1 MFLVDGIN
9 GAVFAEVLR
18 LLIYTSYSL
27 SRLIIA
33 LIISYIFGILYGI
46 AAARSQRSESALLPI
61 LDVLQSVPILGFFP
75 AAIFFF
81 IAIFEQS
88 WLGIELAA
96 IFLIFTC
103 QAWNL
108 AFSTYES
115 VSSIPNDL
123 REASNAF
130 HLKGLSRFRNLILP
144 ACVPKLV
151 YNGMM
156 SWAGGWYFLV
166 AAEIIILGSTTYNLP
181 GIGSYIAGSVYSA
194 NIIGTIIGLFFLIL
208 AVLAFDLLIW
218 RPLRNYAENFRYEPV
233 IIERTKIRSFLPT
246 STLAR
251 ISSLTPRLALS
262 SQYLPE
268 HVPSRVRDIAGS
280 MHYIT
285 KKPKTFLTK
294 HGRFILFFSIISV
307 ILIVIIISIQQVLFY
322 IPILPRI
329 SESIMRDILL
339 IQELSVIPIALG
351 SSLIRLFLAY
361 VLSVAWTLP
370 LAVLIASKRKNFG
383 TNMFIIQVLAAIPAT
398 AIFPIIILATIDLPG
413 GIQLTSVILTMT
425 GMQWYLLFNLIGG
438 MIAIPSDLIE
448 TSNMHKLTGVNK
460 WKKLILPAVMPSF
473 VTGSITAWGGG
484 WNALVITE
492 YIVFGN
498 DIFAVLGIGALLDIA
513 AYELGSVSLLLLII
527 VIMVATIMIIDK
539 LIWRPL
545 YNYVLSKY
553 LME

>member
-9 GAVFAEVLR
+9 VAVFTEVWR
-18 LLIYTSYSL
+18 LVIYTSYSL

-33 LIISYIFGILYGI
+33 LLIAYIFGILYGI
-46 AAARSQRSESALLPI
+46 AAARSRRSGSALLPI

-81 IAIFEQS
+81 IAIFEKS

-123 REASNAF
+123 QEASNAL
-130 HLKGLSRFRNLILP
+130 HLKGLSKFRNLILP

-166 AAEIIILGSTTYNLP
+166 AAEIIILGSTAYSLP
-181 GIGSYIAGSVYSA
+181 GIGSYIAESVYSA
-194 NIIGTIIGLFFLIL
+194 NITGTIIGLLFLIL

-233 IIERTKIRSFLPT
+233 IIERTEIRSFLPT

-251 ISSLTPRLALS
+251 ISSLTPHLALS
-262 SQYLPE
+262 SQDLPKR
-268 HVPSRVRDIAGS
+268 VPSRVREFAGS
-280 MHYIT
+280 MQYVT
-285 KKPKTFLTK
+285 KKPTTFLTK
-294 HGRFILFFSIISV
+294 HGRLIFFFSFLSV
-307 ILIVIIISIQQVLFY
+307 VLILIIISIQKILFY
-322 IPILPRI
+322 IPVLPRM
-329 SESIMRDILL
+329 SDSIMSDILL
-339 IQELSVIPIALG
+339 IQELSVIPVALG
-351 SSLIRLFLAY
+351 SSLMRLFLAY

-370 LAVLIASKRKNFG
+370 LALVIASKRRSFG
-383 TNMFIIQVLAAIPAT
+383 TNMFIIQVFAAIPAT
-398 AIFPIIILATIDLPG
+398 AIFPIMILATIDLPG
-413 GIQLTSVILTMT
+413 GLYLTSIILTMT

-448 TSNMHKLTGVNK
+448 TSNMYKLKGVNK

-484 WNALVITE
+484 WNALVVTE

-498 DIFAVLGIGALLDIA
+498 DILAVLGIGALLDIA
-513 AYELGSVSLLLLII
+513 AYELGSVGLLLLII
-527 VIMVATIMIIDK
+527 VVMVVTIMIINK

>member
-9 GAVFAEVLR
+9 MAVFTEVWR
-18 LLIYTSYSL
+18 LVIYTSYSL

-33 LIISYIFGILYGI
+33 LLIAYIFGILYGI
-46 AAARSQRSESALLPI
+46 AAARSRRSESALLPI

-81 IAIFEQS
+81 IAIFEAS

-115 VSSIPNDL
+115 VLSIPNDL
-123 REASNAF
+123 QEASNAF
-130 HLKGLSRFRNLILP
+130 HLRGFSKFRNLILP

-166 AAEIIILGSTTYNLP
+166 AAEIIILGSTTYSLP
-181 GIGSYIAGSVYSA
+181 GIGSYIAESVYSA
-194 NIIGTIIGLFFLIL
+194 NITGTIIGLLFLIL

-233 IIERTKIRSFLPT
+233 IIERTEIRSFLPT

-251 ISSLTPRLALS
+251 ISSLTPRLTLRN
-262 SQYLPE
+262 QDLPG
-268 HVPSRVRDIAGS
+268 HVPSRVREFAGS
-280 MHYIT
+280 MQYVT
-285 KKPKTFLTK
+285 KKPTTFLTK
-294 HGRFILFFSIISV
+294 HSRLIFFFSFLSV
-307 ILIVIIISIQQVLFY
+307 VLILITISIQKILFY
-322 IPILPRI
+322 IPVLPRI
-329 SESIMRDILL
+329 SDSIMRDILL
-339 IQELSVIPIALG
+339 IQEISVIPVALG

-370 LAVLIASKRKNFG
+370 LAAVIASKRRSFG
-383 TNMFIIQVLAAIPAT
+383 TNMFIIQVFAAIPAT
-398 AIFPIIILATIDLPG
+398 AIFPIMILATIDLPG
-413 GIQLTSVILTMT
+413 GLYLTSIILTMT

-448 TSNMHKLTGVNK
+448 TSNMYKLKGVNK

-484 WNALVITE
+484 WNALVVTE

-498 DIFAVLGIGALLDIA
+498 DILAVLGIGALLDIA
-513 AYELGSVSLLLLII
+513 AYELGSVGLLLLII
-527 VIMVATIMIIDK
+527 VVMVVTIMIINK

>member
-1 MFLVDGIN
+1 MFLIDGIN
-9 GAVFAEVLR
+9 VAVFTEVWR
-18 LLIYTSYSL
+18 LVIYTSYSL

-33 LIISYIFGILYGI
+33 LLIAYIFGILYGI
-46 AAARSQRSESALLPI
+46 AAARSRRSESAFLPI

-81 IAIFEQS
+81 IAIFQES

-123 REASNAF
+123 LEASNAF
-130 HLKGLSRFRNLILP
+130 HLKGLSKFRNLILP

-166 AAEIIILGSTTYNLP
+166 AAEIIILGSTTYSMP
-181 GIGSYIAGSVYSA
+181 GIGSYIAESVYSA
-194 NIIGTIIGLFFLIL
+194 NITGTIIGLLFLIL

-218 RPLRNYAENFRYEPV
+218 RPLRNYAENFRYDPV

-251 ISSLTPRLALS
+251 ISSLTPHLALS
-262 SQYLPE
+262 SQDLPKR
-268 HVPSRVRDIAGS
+268 VPSRVREFAGS
-280 MHYIT
+280 MQYVT
-285 KKPKTFLTK
+285 KKPTTFLTK
-294 HGRFILFFSIISV
+294 HGRLIFFFSFLSV
-307 ILIVIIISIQQVLFY
+307 VLILIIISIQKILFY
-322 IPILPRI
+322 IPVLPRI
-329 SESIMRDILL
+329 SDSIMRDILL
-339 IQELSVIPIALG
+339 IQELSVIPVALG

-370 LAVLIASKRKNFG
+370 LAAVIASKRRSFG
-383 TNMFIIQVLAAIPAT
+383 TNMFIIQVFAAIPAT
-398 AIFPIIILATIDLPG
+398 AIFPIMILATIDLPG
-413 GIQLTSVILTMT
+413 GLYLTSIILTMT

-448 TSNMHKLTGVNK
+448 TSNMYKLKGVNK

-484 WNALVITE
+484 WNALVVTE

-498 DIFAVLGIGALLDIA
+498 DILAVLGIGALLDIA
-513 AYELGSVSLLLLII
+513 AYELGSVGLLLLII
-527 VIMVATIMIIDK
+527 VVMVVTIMIINK

-545 YNYVLSKY
+545 YKYVLSKY

>member
-9 GAVFAEVLR
+9 VAVFTEVWR
-18 LLIYTSYSL
+18 LVIYTSYSL

-33 LIISYIFGILYGI
+33 LLIAYIFGILYGI
-46 AAARSQRSESALLPI
+46 AAARSRRSESALLPI

-81 IAIFEQS
+81 IAIFEES
-88 WLGIELAA
+88 LLGIELAA

-130 HLKGLSRFRNLILP
+130 HLKGLSKFRNLILP

-166 AAEIIILGSTTYNLP
+166 AAEIIILGSTTYSLP
-181 GIGSYIAGSVYSA
+181 GIGSYIAESVYSA
-194 NIIGTIIGLFFLIL
+194 NITGTIIGLLFLIL

-218 RPLRNYAENFRYEPV
+218 RPLRNYAENFRYESV
-233 IIERTKIRSFLPT
+233 IIERTEIRSFLPT

-251 ISSLTPRLALS
+251 ISSLTPRLTLS
-262 SQYLPE
+262 SQDLPKR
-268 HVPSRVRDIAGS
+268 VPSRVREFAGS
-280 MHYIT
+280 MQYVT
-285 KKPKTFLTK
+285 KKPTTFLTK
-294 HGRFILFFSIISV
+294 HGRLIFFFSFLFV
-307 ILIVIIISIQQVLFY
+307 VLILIIISIQKILFY
-322 IPILPRI
+322 IPVLPRI
-329 SESIMRDILL
+329 SDSIMRDILL
-339 IQELSVIPIALG
+339 IQELSVIPVALG

-370 LAVLIASKRKNFG
+370 LAAVIASKRRSFG
-383 TNMFIIQVLAAIPAT
+383 TNMFIIQVFAAIPAT
-398 AIFPIIILATIDLPG
+398 AIFPIMILATIDLPG
-413 GIQLTSVILTMT
+413 GLYLTSIILTMT

-448 TSNMHKLTGVNK
+448 TSNMYKLKGVNK

-484 WNALVITE
+484 WNALVVTE

-498 DIFAVLGIGALLDIA
+498 DILAVLGIGALLDIA
-513 AYELGSVSLLLLII
+513 AYELGSVGLLLLII
-527 VIMVATIMIIDK
+527 VVMVVTIMIINK

>member
-46 AAARSQRSESALLPI
+46 AAARSRRSESALLPI

-285 KKPKTFLTK
+285 KKPQTFLTK

>member
-9 GAVFAEVLR
+9 VAVFTEVWR
-18 LLIYTSYSL
+18 LVIYTSYSL

-33 LIISYIFGILYGI
+33 LLIAYIFGILYGI
-46 AAARSQRSESALLPI
+46 AAARSRRSESAFLPI

-81 IAIFEQS
+81 IAIFQES

-123 REASNAF
+123 LEASNAF
-130 HLKGLSRFRNLILP
+130 HLKGLSKFRNLILP

-181 GIGSYIAGSVYSA
+181 GIGSYIAESVYSA
-194 NIIGTIIGLFFLIL
+194 NITGTIIGLLFLIL

-233 IIERTKIRSFLPT
+233 IIERTEIRSFLPT
-246 STLAR
+246 STLTR
-251 ISSLTPRLALS
+251 FSSLTPRLALS
-262 SQYLPE
+262 SQDLPKR
-268 HVPSRVRDIAGS
+268 VPSRVREFAGS
-280 MHYIT
+280 MQYIT
-285 KKPKTFLTK
+285 KKPTTFLTK
-294 HGRFILFFSIISV
+294 HGRLIFFFSFLSV
-307 ILIVIIISIQQVLFY
+307 VLILIIISIQSILFY
-322 IPILPRI
+322 IPVLPRI
-329 SESIMRDILL
+329 SDSIMRDILL
-339 IQELSVIPIALG
+339 IQELSVIPVALG

-370 LAVLIASKRKNFG
+370 LAAVIASKRRSFG
-383 TNMFIIQVLAAIPAT
+383 TNMFIIQVFAAIPAT

-413 GIQLTSVILTMT
+413 GLYLTSIILTMT

-448 TSNMHKLTGVNK
+448 TSNMHKLKGVNK

-484 WNALVITE
+484 WNALVVTE

-513 AYELGSVSLLLLII
+513 AYELGSVGLLLLII
-527 VIMVATIMIIDK
+527 VVMVATIMIINK

>member
-9 GAVFAEVLR
+9 GTVFAEVLR
-18 LLIYTSYSL
+18 LVIYTSYSL

-33 LIISYIFGILYGI
+33 LIISYIFGIFYGI
-46 AAARSQRSESALLPI
+46 AAARNRRSESFLLPI

-81 IAIFEQS
+81 IAIFEAS

-130 HLKGLSRFRNLILP
+130 HLKGVSRFRNLTLP
-144 ACVPKLV
+144 ACIPKLV

-156 SWAGGWYFLV
+156 SWAGGWYYLV

-181 GIGSYIAGSVYSA
+181 GIGSYIAEAVYSA
-194 NIIGTIIGLFFLIL
+194 NITATIIGLSFLIL

-218 RPLRNYAENFRYEPV
+218 RPLRNYAETFRYEPV
-233 IIERTKIRSFLPT
+233 VIRRTETRSILPT

-251 ISSLTPRLALS
+251 ISSLTPRLALG
-262 SQYLPE
+262 SQYLPKQ
-268 HVPSRVRDIAGS
+268 VPGRVRDIAGS
-280 MHYIT
+280 MYYIS
-285 KKPKTFLTK
+285 KKPTTFFTK
-294 HGRFILFFSIISV
+294 YGHRIIFFFFFST
-307 ILIVIIISIQQVLFY
+307 ILIVIILGIQQILFY
-322 IPILPRI
+322 IPVLSEI
-329 SESIMRDILL
+329 SESIMRDISL
-339 IQELSVIPIALG
+339 IQKLSVIPIALG

-361 VLSVAWTLP
+361 ILSVAWTLP
-370 LAVLIASKRKNFG
+370 LAAIIASKRKNFG
-383 TNMFIIQVLAAIPAT
+383 TNMFIIQVMAAIPAT

-413 GIQLTSVILTMT
+413 GLQLTSIILTMT

-448 TSNMHKLTGVNK
+448 TSKMHNLTRINK

-484 WNALVITE
+484 WNALVVTE
-492 YIVFGN
+492 YIVYGN
-498 DIFAVLGIGALLDIA
+498 NILAVLGIGALLDIA
-513 AYELGSVSLLLLII
+513 AYELGSVGLLLLII
-527 VIMVATIMIIDK
+527 VIMVATIMIINK

-545 YNYVLSKY
+545 YNHVLSKY

>member
-9 GAVFAEVLR
+9 VAVFTEVWR
-18 LLIYTSYSL
+18 LVIYTSYSL

-33 LIISYIFGILYGI
+33 LLIAYIFGILYGI
-46 AAARSQRSESALLPI
+46 AAARSRRSESALLPI

-81 IAIFEQS
+81 IAIFEAS

-123 REASNAF
+123 QEASNAF
-130 HLKGLSRFRNLILP
+130 HLRGFSKFRNLILP

-166 AAEIIILGSTTYNLP
+166 AAEIIILGSTTYSLP
-181 GIGSYIAGSVYSA
+181 GIGSYIAESVYSA
-194 NIIGTIIGLFFLIL
+194 NITGTIIGLLFLIL

-233 IIERTKIRSFLPT
+233 IIERTEIRSFLPT

-262 SQYLPE
+262 SQDLPKR
-268 HVPSRVRDIAGS
+268 VPSRVREIAGS
-280 MHYIT
+280 MQYVT
-285 KKPKTFLTK
+285 KKPTTFLTR
-294 HGRFILFFSIISV
+294 HSRLIFLFSFLSVVLIL
-307 ILIVIIISIQQVLFY
+307 IISIQKILFF
-322 IPILPRI
+322 IPVLPRI
-329 SESIMRDILL
+329 FDSIMSDILL
-339 IQELSVIPIALG
+339 IQELSVIPVALG
-351 SSLIRLFLAY
+351 SSLMRLFLAY

-370 LAVLIASKRKNFG
+370 LALVIASKRRSFG
-383 TNMFIIQVLAAIPAT
+383 TNMFIIQVFAAIPAT
-398 AIFPIIILATIDLPG
+398 AIFPIMILATIDLPG
-413 GIQLTSVILTMT
+413 GLYLTSIILTMT

-448 TSNMHKLTGVNK
+448 TSNMYKLKGVNK

-513 AYELGSVSLLLLII
+513 AYELGSVGLLLLII
-527 VIMVATIMIIDK
+527 VVMVATIMIINK

>member
-9 GAVFAEVLR
+9 VAVFTEVWR
-18 LLIYTSYSL
+18 LVIYTSYSL

-33 LIISYIFGILYGI
+33 LLIAYIFGILYGI
-46 AAARSQRSESALLPI
+46 AAARSRRSESALLPI

-81 IAIFEQS
+81 IAIFEES

-123 REASNAF
+123 QEASNAF
-130 HLKGLSRFRNLILP
+130 HLNRLSKFQNLILP

-166 AAEIIILGSTTYNLP
+166 AAEIIIMGSTTYSLP
-181 GIGSYIAGSVYSA
+181 GIGSYIAESVYSA
-194 NIIGTIIGLFFLIL
+194 NITGTIIGLLFLIL

-251 ISSLTPRLALS
+251 ISSLTPHLALS
-262 SQYLPE
+262 SQDLPKR
-268 HVPSRVRDIAGS
+268 VPSRVREFAGS
-280 MHYIT
+280 MQYVT
-285 KKPKTFLTK
+285 KKPTTFLTK
-294 HGRFILFFSIISV
+294 HGRLIFFFSFLSV
-307 ILIVIIISIQQVLFY
+307 VLILIIISIQKILFY
-322 IPILPRI
+322 IPVLPRI
-329 SESIMRDILL
+329 SDSIMRDILL
-339 IQELSVIPIALG
+339 IQELSVIPVALG

-370 LAVLIASKRKNFG
+370 LAALIASKRRSFG
-383 TNMFIIQVLAAIPAT
+383 TNMFIIQVFAAIPAT
-398 AIFPIIILATIDLPG
+398 AIFPIMILATIDLPG
-413 GIQLTSVILTMT
+413 GLYLTSIILTMT

-448 TSNMHKLTGVNK
+448 TSNMYKLKGVNK

-484 WNALVITE
+484 WNALVVTE

-498 DIFAVLGIGALLDIA
+498 DILAVLGIGALLDIA
-513 AYELGSVSLLLLII
+513 AYELGSVGLLLLII
-527 VIMVATIMIIDK
+527 VVMVVTIMIINK

>member
-46 AAARSQRSESALLPI
+46 AAARSRRSESALLPI

-285 KKPKTFLTK
+285 KKPQTFLAK

>member
-1 MFLVDGIN
+1 
-9 GAVFAEVLR
+9 
-18 LLIYTSYSL
+18 
-27 SRLIIA
+27 
-33 LIISYIFGILYGI
+33 
-46 AAARSQRSESALLPI
+46 
-61 LDVLQSVPILGFFP
+61 
-75 AAIFFF
+75 
-81 IAIFEQS
+81 
-88 WLGIELAA
+88 
-96 IFLIFTC
+96 
-103 QAWNL
+103 
-108 AFSTYES
+108 
-115 VSSIPNDL
+115 
-123 REASNAF
+123 
-130 HLKGLSRFRNLILP
+130 
-144 ACVPKLV
+144 
-151 YNGMM
+151 M

-181 GIGSYIAGSVYSA
+181 GIGSYIAQSVYSA
-194 NIIGTIIGLFFLIL
+194 NITGTIIGLLFLIL

-233 IIERTKIRSFLPT
+233 IIERTEIRSFLPT
-246 STLAR
+246 TTLTR

-268 HVPSRVRDIAGS
+268 RVPSRVRDIAGS
-280 MHYIT
+280 MHYIV
-285 KKPKTFLTK
+285 KKPSTFLTK
-294 HGRFILFFSIISV
+294 HGRFILFFSLISV
-307 ILIVIIISIQQVLFY
+307 ILIVAIISIQKVLFY

-383 TNMFIIQVLAAIPAT
+383 TNMFIIQVLAAVPAT

-413 GIQLTSVILTMT
+413 GIQLTSIILTMT

-448 TSNMHKLTGVNK
+448 TSNMYKLTGVNK

-484 WNALVITE
+484 WNALVVTE

-513 AYELGSVSLLLLII
+513 AYELGSVGLLLLII
-527 VIMVATIMIIDK
+527 VVMVATIMIINK

-545 YNYVLSKY
+545 YNFHTHLVN
-553 LME
+553 

>member
-1 MFLVDGIN
+1 MFLADGIN
-9 GAVFAEVLR
+9 ATVFTELWK
-18 LLIYTSYSL
+18 LIIYTSYSL

-33 LIISYIFGILYGI
+33 LIFSYVFGILYGI
-46 AAARSQRSESALLPI
+46 AAARNRRSESAFLPI

-81 IAIFEQS
+81 IAIFEES

-103 QAWNL
+103 QAWNI
-108 AFSTYES
+108 AFATYEA

-123 REASNAF
+123 REASNTLN
-130 HLKGLSRFRNLILP
+130 LKGLSKFRKLILP

-156 SWAGGWYFLV
+156 SWATGWYFLV
-166 AAEIIILGSTTYNLP
+166 AAEIIILGSTKYNLP
-181 GIGSYIAGSVYSA
+181 GIGSYIAESVYYA
-194 NIIGTIIGLFFLIL
+194 NITGTMIGLSFLIL

-233 IIERTKIRSFLPT
+233 IIEQTKFHSLLPT
-246 STLAR
+246 STFAR
-251 ISSLTPRLALS
+251 ISSMKPRLAIS
-262 SQYLPE
+262 SQYLPQR
-268 HVPSRVRDIAGS
+268 VPSRVRDISGT
-280 MHYIT
+280 MQYIT
-285 KKPKTFLTK
+285 ERPTKFLTK
-294 HGRFILFFSIISV
+294 HVRLIFYLSFLSV
-307 ILIVIIISIQQVLFY
+307 FLVIIIISIQEILSY
-322 IPILPRI
+322 IPILSII
-329 SESIMRDILL
+329 SESYMRELLL
-339 IQELSVIPIALG
+339 IKELSVIPVALG
-351 SSLIRLFLAY
+351 SSLIRLFIAY

-370 LAVLIASKRKNFG
+370 LAVLIASKRRNFG

-413 GIQLTSVILTMT
+413 GLQLTSIILTMT

-438 MIAIPSDLIE
+438 VIAIPSDLIE
-448 TSNMHKLTGVNK
+448 TSKIHKLTGVDK

-473 VTGSITAWGGG
+473 VTGSITAVGGG
-484 WNALVITE
+484 WNALVVTE
-492 YIVFGN
+492 YVVFGN
-498 DIFAVLGIGALLDIA
+498 DILAVLGIGALLDIA
-513 AYELGSVSLLLLII
+513 AYELGSVGLLLLII
-527 VIMVATIMIIDK
+527 LVMIATIMIINK

-545 YNYVLSKY
+545 YHYVLSKY

>member
-1 MFLVDGIN
+1 MFLADGIN
-9 GAVFAEVLR
+9 AAVFTELWKLV
-18 LLIYTSYSL
+18 IYTSYSL

-33 LIISYIFGILYGI
+33 LVFSYIFGILCGM
-46 AAARSQRSESALLPI
+46 AAARSRRSESAILPI

-81 IAIFEQS
+81 IAIFEEN

-108 AFSTYES
+108 AFSTYEAI
-115 VSSIPNDL
+115 SSIPNDL
-123 REASNAF
+123 REASNTL
-130 HLKGLSRFRNLILP
+130 HLKGLSRFRRLILP

-151 YNGMM
+151 YSGMM
-156 SWAGGWYFLV
+156 SWAAGWYFLV
-166 AAEIIILGSTTYNLP
+166 AAEIIILGSATYNLP
-181 GIGSYIAGSVYSA
+181 GIGSYIAESVYSA
-194 NIIGTIIGLFFLIL
+194 NITGTMIGLSFLIM

-233 IIERTKIRSFLPT
+233 IIERAKLHSLLPT

-251 ISSLTPRLALS
+251 ISGMKPRLGLS
-262 SQYLPE
+262 SQYLPQR
-268 HVPSRVRDIAGS
+268 VPSRVRDISGS
-280 MHYIT
+280 MQYLTEKPT
-285 KKPKTFLTK
+285 KFLTK
-294 HGRFILFFSIISV
+294 HGRVIFYLSSLSV
-307 ILIVIIISIQQVLFY
+307 VLVIIIISIQGILYY
-322 IPILPRI
+322 IPILPII
-329 SESIMRDILL
+329 SESYMRELLL
-339 IQELSVIPIALG
+339 IQELSVIPFALG
-351 SSLIRLFLAY
+351 SSLIRLFIAY
-361 VLSVAWTLP
+361 ALSVAWTLP
-370 LAVLIASKRKNFG
+370 LAVLIASKRRNFG

-413 GIQLTSVILTMT
+413 GLQLTSIILTMT
-425 GMQWYLLFNLIGG
+425 GMQWYLLFSLIGG

-448 TSNMHKLTGVNK
+448 TSNILKLTRVNK

-473 VTGSITAWGGG
+473 VTGSVTAWGGG
-484 WNALVITE
+484 WNALVVTE

-498 DIFAVLGIGALLDIA
+498 DILAVLGIGALLDIA
-513 AYELGSVSLLLLII
+513 AYELGSVGLLLLII
-527 VIMVATIMIIDK
+527 VVMVATIMIINK

>member
-9 GAVFAEVLR
+9 VAVFTEVWR
-18 LLIYTSYSL
+18 LVIYTSYSL

-33 LIISYIFGILYGI
+33 LLIAYIFGILYGI
-46 AAARSQRSESALLPI
+46 AAARSRRSESALLPI
-61 LDVLQSVPILGFFP
+61 LDMLQSVPILGFFP

-81 IAIFEQS
+81 IAIFEES

-123 REASNAF
+123 LEASNAF
-130 HLKGLSRFRNLILP
+130 HLNRLSKFRNLILP

-166 AAEIIILGSTTYNLP
+166 AAEIIILGSTTYSLP
-181 GIGSYIAGSVYSA
+181 GIGSYIAESVYSA
-194 NIIGTIIGLFFLIL
+194 NITGTIIGLLFLIL

-251 ISSLTPRLALS
+251 ISSLTPHLALS
-262 SQYLPE
+262 SQDLPKR
-268 HVPSRVRDIAGS
+268 VPSRVREFAGS
-280 MHYIT
+280 MQYVT
-285 KKPKTFLTK
+285 KKPTTFLTK
-294 HGRFILFFSIISV
+294 HGRLIFFFSFLSV
-307 ILIVIIISIQQVLFY
+307 VLVLIIISIQKILFY
-322 IPILPRI
+322 IPVLPRI
-329 SESIMRDILL
+329 SDSIMRDILL
-339 IQELSVIPIALG
+339 IQELSVIPVALG

-370 LAVLIASKRKNFG
+370 LAAVIASKRRSFG
-383 TNMFIIQVLAAIPAT
+383 TNMFIIQVFAAIPAT
-398 AIFPIIILATIDLPG
+398 AIFPIMILATIDLPG
-413 GIQLTSVILTMT
+413 GLYLTSIILTMT

-448 TSNMHKLTGVNK
+448 TSNMYKLKGVNK

-484 WNALVITE
+484 WNALVVTE

-498 DIFAVLGIGALLDIA
+498 DILAVLGIGALLDIA
-513 AYELGSVSLLLLII
+513 AYELGSVGLLLLII
-527 VIMVATIMIIDK
+527 VVMVVTIMIINK

-553 LME
+553 LMG